1 MPDAGYPLYKVSDPF
16 EAKFI
21 SSIRRKRFDI
31 EASSKKSIHTLD
43 KKLIKVDRREKRRLY
58 SGDQMGVLSQLD
70 LLDEN
75 DITSMKKQLSKE
87 ILMAEQD
94 TKNRK
99 GKTRR
104 RTLRTERLQN
114 MLQAQGDNLDEEDE
128 ELLQEDIEYRE
139 EQKQIFGE
147 IFKAD
152 TTFHQPLIIKAPS
165 TGALETVLKEVNKLI
180 RGCDKISIIES
191 GVGPI
196 NEFDV
201 QTAEQTG
208 AYLFGFDVSFND
220 QTETKAYNL
229 GVIGRTYKLIFK
241 MTEEIQKLVGDM
253 NINVEETDDYEEIG
267 SANVQQTFMVKS
279 SNIKNAVKIVVAGLS
294 VKTGTLN
301 KTFKASI
308 YRNEELL
315 EENLE
320 VESLKVH
327 SKEVAEVKAGD
338 ECGIRLKNFNEYKE
352 GDIIKFKKPIQKEK
366 LFNYSRGII
375 TV

>member
-21 SSIRRKRFDI
+21 SSIRRKRYDI

-70 LLDEN
+70 LLDES

-87 ILMAEQD
+87 ISMAEQD
-94 TKNRK
+94 TKNRI

-114 MLQAQGDNLDEEDE
+114 MLQAQGDNPLGDE

-165 TGALETVLKEVNKLI
+165 SGALETVLKEVNKLI
-180 RGCDKISIIES
+180 RGCEKISIIES

-241 MTEEIQKLVGDM
+241 MTDEIKKLVGDM
-253 NINVEETDDYEEIG
+253 NINVDEIDDFEEIA
-267 SANVQQTFMVKS
+267 SANVQQTFIVKS
-279 SNIKNAVKIVVAGLS
+279 SNTKNAVKLVVAGLS
-294 VKTGTLN
+294 VKTGTIN
-301 KTFKASI
+301 KSFKASI

-320 VESLKVH
+320 IESLKVH
-327 SKEVAEVKAGD
+327 SKEAAEVKAGD

-352 GDIIKFKKPIQKEK
+352 GDIIKFMKPIQKEK
-366 LFNYSRGII
+366 VFNYSKGII